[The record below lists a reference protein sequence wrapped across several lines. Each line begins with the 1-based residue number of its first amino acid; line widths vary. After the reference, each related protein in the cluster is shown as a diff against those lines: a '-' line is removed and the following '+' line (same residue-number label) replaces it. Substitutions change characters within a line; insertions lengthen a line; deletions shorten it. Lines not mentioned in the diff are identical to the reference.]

1 MLVLVEKWKELLM
14 MVLKN
19 RDEFILNFFNDNGIL
34 VNNNICLFD
43 F

>member
-1 MLVLVEKWKELLM
+1 M